1 MKFEIDLPEHQYN
14 NIIAFSSINI
24 GRVPYKG
31 IIMYAINAIKNAT
44 PVDQDPNVR
53 HCFGCKYSKDNH
65 NAGTEECH
73 LCMWEN
79 QYTPT
84 TKNDLGVDL
93 ISRADAIKAM
103 QDKAKKLKNEDTING
118 LCGAVAI
125 LFDMPSV
132 IPQEPK
138 WIPVSERLPNDRD
151 WYLGIFKE
159 PDTGWINRIPFIC
172 DYVGR
177 ETEAT
182 TKEYWI
188 LRGCTDRDEHIDYYF
203 NLECVAWMPLPKPY
217 KR

>member
-132 IPQEPK
+132 TPQEPVK
-138 WIPVSERLPNDRD
+138 KLEEQIKQLQNRCHALTHGQICVFCLYECEHKAESE
-151 WYLGIFKE
+151 G
-159 PDTGWINRIPFIC
+159 
-172 DYVGR
+172 
-177 ETEAT
+177 
-182 TKEYWI
+182 
-188 LRGCTDRDEHIDYYF
+188 
-203 NLECVAWMPLPKPY
+203 
-217 KR
+217 

>member
-132 IPQEPK
+132 IPQEPRKGK
-138 WIPVSERLPNDRD
+138 WILNDNQGVQAVGYLTYHCSE
-151 WYLGIFKE
+151 
-159 PDTGWINRIPFIC
+159 C
-172 DYVGR
+172 GR
-177 ETEAT
+177 EISSKYHGKISLL
-182 TKEYWI
+182 KEY
-188 LRGCTDRDEHIDYYF
+188 
-203 NLECVAWMPLPKPY
+203 PY
-217 KR
+217 CHCGAKMESEE

>member
-132 IPQEPK
+132 IPQEPRK
-138 WIPVSERLPNDRD
+138 GHWITRPHIYGVAFCSECGFELKINNTNFCPNC
-151 WYLGIFKE
+151 GAKMVE
-159 PDTGWINRIPFIC
+159 PQESEVEDG
-172 DYVGR
+172 
-177 ETEAT
+177 
-182 TKEYWI
+182 K
-188 LRGCTDRDEHIDYYF
+188 ID
-203 NLECVAWMPLPKPY
+203 
-217 KR
+217 